1 MVQGPM
7 DDKKKIA
14 MVTGASGGIGE
25 ELARLCAA
33 GGFDLVLV
41 ARSTGKLTELGAELT
56 KAHGTTVHVITAYLA
71 VAEGPKQVADEL
83 SRRGLA
89 VSVLINNAGYA
100 LYGPFA
106 ETDLGDE
113 LRMV

>member
-14 MVTGASGGIGE
+14 MVTGASGGIGLD
-25 ELARLCAA
+25 LARQCAA

-41 ARSTGKLTELGAELT
+41 ARSTGKLTEIGEQF
-56 KAHGTTVHVITAYLA
+56 KKEHGTTVHVITADLA

-83 SRRGLA
+83 SRRGLSA
-89 VSVLINNAGYA
+89 SVLINNAGYA
-100 LYGPFA
+100 SYGPFA
-106 ETDLGDE
+106 EADLGEE
-113 LRMV
+113 L